1 MSRLF
6 ETVEDFVAYV
16 SDANDDFS
24 IMELHDFLVSHM
36 VVFAS
41 EYVYRKYTPHMYI
54 RQYTLTNRSYYESDS
69 VQKGFRT
76 SNPDLD
82 VYTYSTS
89 PHVKSV
95 VNGYP
100 YDFDFKYNGVP
111 RPYIEY
117 ADKAL
122 NSRTGVNELK
132 SRLASFYKS
141 YGLDVQ

>member
-6 ETVEDFVAYV
+6 ETVEDFVGFVADVTNEFANTELQEHIV
-16 SDANDDFS
+16 STMAF
-24 IMELHDFLVSHM
+24 
-36 VVFAS
+36 FALAH
-41 EYVYRKYTPHMYI
+41 VYRPYTPKMYQ
-54 RQYTLTNRSYYESDS
+54 RQYTLTNKDYYESDIKQS
-69 VQKGFRT
+69 GYKT
-76 SNPDLD
+76 SNSELD

-100 YDFDFKYNGVP
+100 YDFDFKYNGEP

-117 ADKAL
+117 ADSL
-122 NSRTGVNELK
+122 LSSRTGVNELK
-132 SRLASFYKS
+132 SRLASFYKD